1 MSFSLLDM
9 ERKLLAMDK
18 SQIKI
23 LNNLLKYVV
32 LLKLDKS
39 NVIVLVDCL
48 DYKNSVKQM
57 FSDKT
62 KFRKI
67 NEDPTFRKPSSLQ
80 QYLHKLK

>member
-1 MSFSLLDM
+1 MNFSLLDM

-18 SQIKI
+18 SQINI

-32 LLKLDKS
+32 LLKPDKS
-39 NVIVLVDCL
+39 NGIVLVDCL

-67 NEDPTFRKPSSLQ
+67 NEDPTFRKLSSLQ